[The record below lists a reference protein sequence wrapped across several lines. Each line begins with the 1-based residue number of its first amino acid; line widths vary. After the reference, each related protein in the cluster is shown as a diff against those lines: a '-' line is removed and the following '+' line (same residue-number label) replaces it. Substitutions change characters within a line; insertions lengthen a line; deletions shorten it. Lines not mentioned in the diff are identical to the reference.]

1 MKRIDIGGQAIL
13 EGVMMRGKR
22 MYAVAVRKPNKD
34 IVVDKKKVK
43 SSQDRPSFLKLPIIR
58 GSVALID
65 SLVIG
70 MKSITFSASFFDTE
84 EEEPSKMDKYLEN
97 KFGDKLNDIMISI
110 SVVIAVLMAVGL
122 FMVLPTWISSFFN
135 RLIPGSW
142 ALGIVEGLVRILIFI
157 LYLVLITRMN
167 DIKRVF
173 QYHGAEHKTINCF
186 EHEQEL
192 TVENVKN
199 HSRFHKRCGTSFLLI
214 VMIVSM
220 VVFMFVKV
228 KSVPLRILSRVI
240 LFPIVAG
247 ISYELIKWA
256 GKSDSK
262 FVQWISAPGMCLQ
275 RLTTAEPDD
284 SMIEVAIAAM
294 KGVLEDEPE

>member
-1 MKRIDIGGQAIL
+1 MKRTDIGGQAIL

-22 MYAVAVRKPNKD
+22 MYAVAVRKPDKK
-34 IVVDKKKVK
+34 IIVDKKKVK
-43 SSQDRPSFLKLPIIR
+43 SSQDRPKFLTLPIIR
-58 GSVALID
+58 GSVALVD

-84 EEEPSKMDKYLEN
+84 DEEQSKLDKYLEN
-97 KFGDKLNDIMISI
+97 KFGDKLNDMMISL
-110 SVVIAVLMAVGL
+110 SVIIAIFMAVAL
-122 FMVLPTWISSFFN
+122 FMVLPTWISSFTN
-135 RLIPGSW
+135 RFLSGSW
-142 ALGIVEGLVRILIFI
+142 ALGIIEGLVRITIFI
-157 LYLVLITRMN
+157 VYLILITRMN

-186 EHEQEL
+186 EHEQDL
-192 TVENVKN
+192 TVENVKK

-220 VVFMFVKV
+220 VVFMFVRV
-228 KSVPLRILSRVI
+228 KSVPLRVLSRVI
-240 LFPIVAG
+240 LFPVVAG
-247 ISYELIKWA
+247 ISYELIRWA

-262 FVQWISAPGMCLQ
+262 FVSWISTPGMCLQ

>member
-1 MKRIDIGGQAIL
+1 MKRTDIGGQAIL

-43 SSQDRPSFLKLPIIR
+43 SSQDRPSFLKLSIIR

>member
-1 MKRIDIGGQAIL
+1 MKRTNIGGQAII
-13 EGVMMRGKR
+13 EGVMMRGKK
-22 MYAVAVRKPNKD
+22 MYAVAVRKPDKE
-34 IVVDKKKVK
+34 IIVDKKKVK
-43 SSQDRPSFLKLPIIR
+43 SAQDRSAVFKLPFIR
-58 GSVALID
+58 GTVALVD

-70 MKSITFSASFFDTE
+70 MKSLTYSAEFFDVE
-84 EEEPSKMDKYLEN
+84 DEEPSKLDKYISN
-97 KFGDKLNDIMISI
+97 KLGNRFNDILIGI
-110 SVVIAVLMAVGL
+110 SVVVSIFMAIAL

-135 RLIPGSW
+135 RVIPGSW
-142 ALGIVEGLVRILIFI
+142 ALGIVEGIMRIVIFL

-192 TVENVKN
+192 TVENVKK

-214 VMIVSM
+214 VMVVSM
-220 VVFMFVKV
+220 VVFMFVRV
-228 KSVPLRILSRVI
+228 KSVPMRLFSRVI
-240 LFPIVAG
+240 LFPVIAG
-247 ISYELIKWA
+247 ISYELIRWA
-256 GKSDSK
+256 GSSDSQFVK
-262 FVQWISAPGMCLQ
+262 FISAPGMMLQ
-275 RLTTAEPDD
+275 RLTTADPDD

>member
-1 MKRIDIGGQAIL
+1 MKRTDIGGQAIL

-110 SVVIAVLMAVGL
+110 SVVIAVFMAVGL

-135 RLIPGSW
+135 KLIPGSW

-192 TVENVKN
+192 TVENVKK

>member
-1 MKRIDIGGQAIL
+1 MKRTDIGGQAIL

-65 SLVIG
+65 SLIIG

-135 RLIPGSW
+135 RFIPGSW
-142 ALGIVEGLVRILIFI
+142 ALGIVEGLVRIIIFI

-199 HSRFHKRCGTSFLLI
+199 HSCFHKRCGTSFLLI

>member
-1 MKRIDIGGQAIL
+1 MKRTDIGGQAIL

-65 SLVIG
+65 SLIIG

-135 RLIPGSW
+135 RFIPGSW
-142 ALGIVEGLVRILIFI
+142 ALGIVEGLVRIIIFI

>member
-1 MKRIDIGGQAIL
+1 MKRTDIGGQAIL

-65 SLVIG
+65 SLIIG

-122 FMVLPTWISSFFN
+122 FMILPTWISSFFN
-135 RLIPGSW
+135 RFIPGSW
-142 ALGIVEGLVRILIFI
+142 TLGIVEGLVRILIFI

>member
-1 MKRIDIGGQAIL
+1 MKRTDIGGQAIL